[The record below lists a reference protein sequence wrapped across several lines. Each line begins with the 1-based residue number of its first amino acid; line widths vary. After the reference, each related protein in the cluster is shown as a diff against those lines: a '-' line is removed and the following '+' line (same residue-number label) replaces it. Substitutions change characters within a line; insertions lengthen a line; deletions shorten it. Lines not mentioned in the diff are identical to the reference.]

1 MKAALQTDMD
11 ARIAE
16 VRRQYTIF
24 DIAISAVETV
34 MSVEMTAVSP
44 SYYVIYSTEDTG
56 SPFTITVSLD
66 VTGTVGAVN
75 IAVNSTDN
83 TTRLASMNI
92 NENNE
97 ITETLFNVD
106 TVANRQTILSILTEI
121 FTAVKS
127 LETTGGENDESSGEV
142 EST

>member
-34 MSVEMTAVSP
+34 MSTEMTAVSP
-44 SYYVIYSTEDTG
+44 SYYVIYGDQDG

-106 TVANRQTILSILTEI
+106 TVANRQTILTLFTEI
-121 FTAVKS
+121 FTDVKS
-127 LETTGGENDESSGEV
+127 LGTQGEE
-142 EST
+142 